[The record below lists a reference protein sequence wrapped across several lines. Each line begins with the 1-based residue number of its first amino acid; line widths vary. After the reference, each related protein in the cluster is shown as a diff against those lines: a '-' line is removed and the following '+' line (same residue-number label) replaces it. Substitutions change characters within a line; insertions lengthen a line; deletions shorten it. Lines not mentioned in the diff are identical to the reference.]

1 MVVCNGCAE
10 PMPRDKDGHEIAP
23 MWTVIRI
30 ERHGLK
36 EITIGYA
43 YLCPGCQI
51 TFTSKQVSLFAQG

>member
-1 MVVCNGCAE
+1 
-10 PMPRDKDGHEIAP
+10 MPRDKDGHEIAP